1 MLMTPLKDKVALIT
15 GSSRGIGAEI
25 ARMLAAAGAKVV
37 INYSGNKQ
45 AADRVVTDI
54 NDNGGVAIAIKA
66 DVSNVAQVGALF
78 DSTISHFGK
87 LDILVNN
94 AGLIVYKTIQNT
106 TDDDFDRIFAVN
118 VKGTFNTLREAA
130 SRLGDGGRVINFSSS
145 TTRLMMPTYG
155 VYCATKGAVEQ
166 LTRVF
171 AKEVGIR
178 NITVNSVS
186 PGPTNTE
193 LFTDGKSENVI
204 DRLASMSALGRIGE
218 PTDIARVV
226 LFLASEDASWVTGQ
240 NIGANGGLA

>member
-1 MLMTPLKDKVALIT
+1 MTSLKDKVALVT
-15 GSSRGIGAEI
+15 GSSRGIGAQI
-25 ARMLAAAGAKVV
+25 AMTFALAGAKVV
-37 INYSGNKQ
+37 INYSGDQ
-45 AADRVVTDI
+45 LAADQVVSDI
-54 NDNGGVAIAIKA
+54 KASGGEAIAIKA
-66 DVSNVAQVGALF
+66 DVSSSAQVAAMF
-78 DSTISHFGK
+78 ESVISHFGK

-94 AGLIVYKTIQNT
+94 AGVIVYKTIQDT
-106 TDDDFDRIFAVN
+106 TDDDFDRIFAIN

-130 SRLGDGGRVINFSSS
+130 LHLENGGRIVNFSSS

-155 VYCATKGAVEQ
+155 AYCATKGAVEQ

-171 AKEVGIR
+171 AKEVGLR

-193 LFTDGKSENVI
+193 LFTEGKSEEVI
-204 DRLASMSALGRIGE
+204 NRLAGMAALGRIGE

-240 NIGANGGLA
+240 NIGANGGIA